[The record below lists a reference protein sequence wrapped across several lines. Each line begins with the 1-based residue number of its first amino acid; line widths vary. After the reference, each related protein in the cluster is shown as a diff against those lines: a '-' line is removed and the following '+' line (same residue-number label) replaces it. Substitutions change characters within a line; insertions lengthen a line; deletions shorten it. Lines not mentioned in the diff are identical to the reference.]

1 MTPMLSRVAESI
13 YWMNRQIERAE
24 NIARATETTLDMAL
38 EGTMP
43 PGRLWN
49 GLVCTFGDQADFWQR
64 HGLADQQSVID
75 FLAFDRQN
83 QNSIV
88 SCLAQARENA
98 RTVREMISSAMW
110 HEINRFYLEV
120 CGARVSSGELD
131 NPLEFLT
138 DVKRASQLIT
148 GVTDATMAHGEAWHF
163 ARMGRLIERADKT
176 SRVLD
181 VEHFFLPPTDRS
193 DKDTPASDELVGT
206 IDWSSV
212 LESASALEMYRKQHG
227 RISRRNVAD
236 FLLLDREFPRAV
248 HFCLTKAEG
257 SLLAITGGLKGTYS
271 NAAEQK
277 MGRLRADF
285 DYAAIDEILARQAG
299 LHGFIDVLQERL
311 NAASNAVHETFFA
324 TRPTGK
330 LSDTP
335 PRKTAGRSV

>member
-1 MTPMLSRVAESI
+1 MMPMLSRVAESI

-24 NIARATETTLDMAL
+24 NIARATETTLDMAI
-38 EGTMP
+38 EGTMQ

-64 HGLADQQSVID
+64 HGLADQPHVIQ
-75 FLAFDRQN
+75 FLAFDREN
-83 QNSIV
+83 PNSIV

-98 RTVREMISSAMW
+98 RTVREMISTAMW
-110 HEINRFYLEV
+110 QEINRFYLEV
-120 CGARVSSGELD
+120 RGASGSHGELE

-138 DVKRASQLIT
+138 EVKRASQLIT

-181 VEHFFLPPTDRS
+181 VEHFFRPHPESTADEA
-193 DKDTPASDELVGT
+193 DDELTGP

-227 RISRRNVAD
+227 RISRRNVAE

-248 HFCLTKAEG
+248 HFCLMKAEE
-257 SLLAITGGLKGTYS
+257 SLLAITGGMKGTYS
-271 NAAEQK
+271 TTAEQQ
-277 MGRLRADF
+277 MGRLRAEL
-285 DYAAIDEILARQAG
+285 DYAAIDEILAGSHG
-299 LHGFIDVLQERL
+299 LHGFIDHLQGRL
-311 NAASNAVHETFFA
+311 NAASDAVHETFFA
-324 TRPTGK
+324 TRPTG
-330 LSDTP
+330 LPAEST
-335 PRKTAGRSV
+335 R